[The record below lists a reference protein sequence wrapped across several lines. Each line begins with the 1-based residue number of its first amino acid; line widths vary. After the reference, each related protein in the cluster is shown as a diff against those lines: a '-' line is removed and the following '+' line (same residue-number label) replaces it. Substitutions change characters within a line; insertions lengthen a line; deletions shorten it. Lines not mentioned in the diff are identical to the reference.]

1 MKNRILLKGLDLSY
15 SKEADDFKKRMLGNA
30 GSIHLKDVNIHLY
43 EGEVLGL
50 LSSPDTLF
58 YIKELL
64 SGTLDLTEGKITR
77 HGSVLSL
84 DVDDHITNPF
94 KLSFFIEELIE
105 EYMSGKAFSKTIELL
120 HSKAI
125 IRNNLEKKVN
135 ELTRKQLA
143 HVLLELSAL
152 IEADVIIYNNFHK
165 NLDDLNKF
173 RSVVNMHELSKRGIL
188 LLETSLEPIE
198 KMANYF
204 TWVSYGQVRFEGSV
218 EGGVEAYNKY
228 LKDKSM
234 VKNIEQE
241 ALFDLAWKRRVYE
254 DEKYND
260 NFKRLGKQQSSV
272 LDNINIQ
279 KIIISLVIVFVM
291 IVAALV
297 IFMNITFVSETPTF
311 TEENE
316 RYTEDETTDRLAYAF
331 VDSDGLTING
341 ENLPPFT
348 LMEVTDSTEDTYTI
362 NHNGT
367 EETVNR
373 DEVIYFNPASLYTEA
388 DFMELLQY
396 TAPVIQD
403 NYLFYSNYL
412 NGDREFLEQ
421 NITFDS
427 LDENSGKVAGIPI
440 IYHFQGQTV
449 FSMEFDGSE
458 DNSIQEDM
466 NLSGDVT
473 IFRVDNGFMIYDST
487 TNKWN
492 YIIR

>member
-1 MKNRILLKGLDLSY
+1 MKNKVLLKGIDLTY
-15 SKEADDFKKRMLGNA
+15 SKEASDFKTRMLGNA
-30 GSIHLKDVNIHLY
+30 GDIYLKDVNIHLY

-58 YIKELL
+58 YIKETL
-64 SGTLDLTEGKITR
+64 SGTLDLKEGKITR
-77 HGSVLSL
+77 NGSILSL
-84 DVDDHITNPF
+84 DVDDHLTNPF
-94 KLSFFIEELIE
+94 KLSFFIEELLE
-105 EYMSGKAFSKTIELL
+105 EYMSGKAFTKTLEQLQA
-120 HSKAI
+120 KAI
-125 IRNNLEKKVN
+125 IRNNLDKKVN
-135 ELTRKQLA
+135 ELTRKQLS

-165 NLDDLNKF
+165 DLEDLDKF
-173 RSVVNMHELSKRGIL
+173 RSVVNMHENSKRGIL
-188 LLETSLEPIE
+188 LLETAIEPIE

-204 TWVSYGQVRFEGSV
+204 TWVSYGQIRYEGSV
-218 EGGVEAYNKY
+218 EGGKEAYNKY
-228 LKDKSM
+228 LKEKSK

-241 ALFDLAWKRRVYE
+241 ALFDLDWKRRVYE
-254 DEKYND
+254 DEKYNE
-260 NFKRLGKQQSSV
+260 NFKRLGKQQASV
-272 LDNINIQ
+272 LDNVNIQ
-279 KIIISLVIVFVM
+279 KIIVSLVITFVM

-316 RYTEDETTDRLAYAF
+316 NFTEGETTDRLAYAF
-331 VDSDGLTING
+331 VDNEGLNING
-341 ENLPPFT
+341 ETLPPFT
-348 LMEVTDSTEDTYTI
+348 LLEVTDSTEETYTI

-373 DEVIYFNPASLYTEA
+373 DEVVYFNPASLYTEA

-427 LDENSGKVAGIPI
+427 LDENSGKIAGIPI

-449 FSMEFDGSE
+449 FSMEFDGVE
-458 DNSIQEDM
+458 NNPIVEDM
-466 NLSGDVT
+466 NLSSEVT
-473 IFRVDNGFMIYDST
+473 IFRVDGGFMIYDSA